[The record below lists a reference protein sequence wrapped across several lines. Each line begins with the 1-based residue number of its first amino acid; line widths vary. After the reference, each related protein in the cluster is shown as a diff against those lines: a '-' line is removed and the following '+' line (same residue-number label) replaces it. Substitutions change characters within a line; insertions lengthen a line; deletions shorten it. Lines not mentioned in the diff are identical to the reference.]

1 MPGTLV
7 VRSRGMGDARAEG
20 LCAEVVIPEAARGRN
35 FALRQLR
42 SLAAHGG
49 YPVRPGYRARRR
61 VVLPSA

>member
-1 MPGTLV
+1 LRAAV
-7 VRSRGMGDARAEG
+7 AANASSVRRSARIGPAFWLKSG
-20 LCAEVVIPEAARGRN
+20 GRGRD